1 MSQIDV
7 GEVRRR
13 LRASLDTARRQA
25 QERRGRTDAA
35 AKEYETFLEQHA
47 VPVFHSMAAALT
59 GEGHPFKVMTPA
71 GSVRLSPERSPDEF
85 IELTL
90 DPSLDPPEVSAHIVR
105 GRGRRMIETE
115 QPLRDRT
122 PIGNLTSEHVLEFLL
137 REVVPFVQRS

>member
-1 MSQIDV
+1 VSEIEI

-13 LRASLDTARRQA
+13 LKTSLDAAKRRA
-25 QERRGRTDAA
+25 QERRARTDAA
-35 AKEYETFLEQHA
+35 AKHYEAFLEQHA
-47 VPVFHSMAAALT
+47 LPVFHSVAAALT

-71 GSVRLSPERSPDEF
+71 GSVRLSPDRSSDEF

-90 DPSLDPPEVSAHIVR
+90 DDSMDPPEVSAHIVR
-105 GRGRRMIETE
+105 GRGRRTVESE

-122 PIGNLTSEHVLEFLL
+122 PIENLTSEHVLEFLL